1 MTLPYTF
8 FNPKLAQEKEKAN
21 HSSKKKTRGKKGK
34 EKKKFKSQKA

>member
-8 FNPKLAQEKEKAN
+8 FNPQLAQEKAN